1 MQQAT
6 MLSSITGRVVLYSNL
21 FWNMMTWSVQQATA
35 KLLKK
40 QHPLQWPADQV

>member
-1 MQQAT
+1 M
-6 MLSSITGRVVLYSNL
+6 SSITGRLVLYSKIIL
-21 FWNMMTWSVQQATA
+21 NMMTWSVQQATA